1 MCNYTDIVICAK
13 LRKKNGAFT
22 DEAKL
27 HSSVYAS
34 VLKNFVLVTS
44 LGFGINLDSFFPC
57 NQLTATSY
65 IYQTLGD
72 VEWYVR

>member
-1 MCNYTDIVICAK
+1 MERSLFLFQARLSFIH
-13 LRKKNGAFT
+13 LFMPLSLKK
-22 DEAKL
+22 KI
-27 HSSVYAS
+27 
-34 VLKNFVLVTS
+34 VLVAS
-44 LGFGINLDSFFPC
+44 LGFGINLNSFFPC